1 MYDMNSR
8 FDLQKHLNKYI
19 NYLEAIIFEDGHIE
33 YAVPSHQEKLISIL
47 SRMENKSRQQIID
60 ETPPEYYF
68 DWLNY
73 LIYQTKCVSVW
84 FDFIMTPD
92 TVSEAQNDTIIKL
105 IEAGAIRL
113 HRNKNE
119 PSIYL
124 KYNKYARK

>member
-1 MYDMNSR
+1 
-8 FDLQKHLNKYI
+8 
-19 NYLEAIIFEDGHIE
+19 
-33 YAVPSHQEKLISIL
+33 
-47 SRMENKSRQQIID
+47 MENKSRQQIID

>member
-1 MYDMNSR
+1 MNSR